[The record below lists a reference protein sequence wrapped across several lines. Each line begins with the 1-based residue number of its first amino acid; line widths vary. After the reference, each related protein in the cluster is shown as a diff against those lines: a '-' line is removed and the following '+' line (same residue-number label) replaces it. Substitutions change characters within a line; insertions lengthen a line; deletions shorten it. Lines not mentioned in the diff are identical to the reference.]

1 MKIHVVVPGDNTWS
15 IARRYGVSE
24 KSIATVNGLASQKH
38 LVVGQSLLIPTK
50 DNINYG
56 VIEANAFIQPS
67 NLAKETQVLKESA
80 AYLTYL
86 SAFSHHVNSEGGLDP
101 LSDETINNIGRNNKD
116 AIMLSVSNL
125 SGSNF
130 DTVLI
135 NKILNSEALKQKLI
149 GEITTKLK
157 VGKYY
162 GVIVDFERIPPADRN
177 AYNSLL
183 RALTEQVHKEKKV
196 IATALAPKTYDI
208 TSGSW
213 HGAHDYRAHGQIV
226 DFVIIMT
233 YEWGWSGGPPMAVAP
248 INEVRK
254 VINYAVSV
262 IPRKKIIMGIPL
274 YGYDWTLPYVPKGE
288 FAESI
293 GNLEAVDRASRV
305 NAIIKYDVK
314 SQSPHYNYFGADR
327 AQHEVWFE
335 DTRSM
340 LAKFKL
346 VNEYGLKG
354 VSYWALGKPFPQNW
368 YMLDNLFK
376 ITKLVK

>member
-1 MKIHVVVPGDNTWS
+1 MILKIHVVVPGDNTWS

-177 AYNSLL
+177 AYNSFL

-293 GNLEAVDRASRV
+293 GNLEAVDRA
-305 NAIIKYDVK
+305 
-314 SQSPHYNYFGADR
+314 
-327 AQHEVWFE
+327 QHEVWFE
-335 DTRSM
+335 DARSI

-376 ITKLVK
+376 VTKVVK